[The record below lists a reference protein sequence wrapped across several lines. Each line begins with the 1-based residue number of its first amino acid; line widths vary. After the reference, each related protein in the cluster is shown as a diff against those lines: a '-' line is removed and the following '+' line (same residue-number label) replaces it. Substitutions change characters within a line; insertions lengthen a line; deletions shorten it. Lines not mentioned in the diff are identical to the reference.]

1 MTNPYRWQA
10 SLKTLAAILTSAL
23 LLPAMTLAQTAPTGG
38 PDPQPTPARKTVTLP
53 GGKAKA
59 APAGP
64 YQPTWESI
72 QANYQTPDWYKDAKF
87 GIFMHFGVYTVA
99 AHASEWYPRHMY
111 TNAGVIQWHA
121 EHFGPQDKVGYKD
134 LIPKFKAEKFNPDQW
149 ADLFVRAG
157 ARFVIPTAEHHDG
170 FAMYDSALTH
180 WDAKEMGPHRDI
192 IGDLAKSVRAKGMKF
207 GISNHRMENWDFMYP
222 VAGLKTDL
230 FDPKYADF
238 YGPPQP
244 HAKRGPQPAGEMVVD
259 PLAPQSE
266 AFLEEWLARNEE
278 IVDKYQPDIVYFDN
292 GVNPRRLDP
301 WKLRFAAYYY
311 NSAAKWGKAVTINT
325 KSDAYFYG
333 TVTDYERQGRAPKTA
348 QANTWSV
355 DDPIGDKFGYVEG
368 MGLASAD
375 TIIQRIVQDVA
386 RGGTYILNISP
397 MSDGTIPEA
406 QQKTLFEIG
415 DWLKVNGEAIY
426 GSRQW
431 VVDADGTAFYTKQGD
446 TLYATSLSWPTEPLV
461 LPSVPLNIG
470 KVTKVS
476 LLGYDTPLAFKQND
490 QGLIVTFPKDRV
502 GAHAYALKIQG
513 LSFK

>member
-1 MTNPYRWQA
+1 MD
-10 SLKTLAAILTSAL
+10 
-23 LLPAMTLAQTAPTGG
+23 G
-38 PDPQPTPARKTVTLP
+38 PNPQPTPPRQTIALP

-59 APAGP
+59 PPPGP
-64 YQPTWESI
+64 YQPAWDSI
-72 QANYQTPDWYKDAKF
+72 KAHYSTPDWYKDAKF
-87 GIFMHFGVYTVA
+87 GIFIHFGVYTVA

-111 TNAGVIQWHA
+111 SNPGVIAWHA

-134 LIPKFKAEKFNPDQW
+134 LIPLFKAEKFDSNQW

-170 FAMYDSALTH
+170 FAMYDSALTR
-180 WDAKEMGPHRDI
+180 WNAKQMGPHRDI
-192 IGDLAKSVRAKGMKF
+192 IGDLAKSVRARGMKF

-222 VAGLKTDL
+222 AAGLKTDL

-244 HAKRGPQPAGEMVVD
+244 HAQSRSGTAAPAGEMVSD
-259 PLAPQSE
+259 PRAPQSD

-311 NSAAKWGKAVTINT
+311 NSAARWGKAVTINT
-325 KSDAYFYG
+325 KSDAYLAG

-348 QANTWSV
+348 QANIWSV

-368 MGLASAD
+368 MGLMGAD

-406 QQKTLFEIG
+406 QQKTLLEIG
-415 DWLKVNGEAIY
+415 DWLRVNGDAIY
-426 GSRQW
+426 GTRPW
-431 VVDADGTAFYTKQGD
+431 TTDADGTAFYTRKGN
-446 TLYATSLSWPTEPLV
+446 TLYATTLAWPAGPLV
-461 LPSVPLNIG
+461 LPSLPLSAG
-470 KVTKVS
+470 RVSKVS
-476 LLGYDTPLAFKQND
+476 LLGPDLTVAFSQSD
-490 QGLIVTFPKDRV
+490 QGLSVTLPAQPV
-502 GAHAYALKIQG
+502 GRHAYALKIEG
-513 LSFK
+513 LVLQ

>member
-1 MTNPYRWQA
+1 MD
-10 SLKTLAAILTSAL
+10 
-23 LLPAMTLAQTAPTGG
+23 G
-38 PDPQPTPARKTVTLP
+38 PNPQPTPPRKTIKLP

-59 APAGP
+59 SPPGP
-64 YQPTWESI
+64 YQPSWDSI
-72 QANYQTPDWYKDAKF
+72 QANYQVPDWYKDAKF
-87 GIFMHFGVYTVA
+87 GIFMHFGVYTAA

-111 TNAGVIQWHA
+111 ATPAVVQWHA

-134 LIPKFKAEKFNPDQW
+134 LIPKFKTEKFNPDQW
-149 ADLFVRAG
+149 ADLFVRSG

-170 FAMYDSALTH
+170 FAMYDSDLTH
-180 WDAKEMGPHRDI
+180 WDAKEMGPKRDI

-222 VAGLKTDL
+222 LAGLKTDL

-244 HAKRGPQPAGEMVVD
+244 HAKRGPQPAGEMVID

-325 KSDAYFYG
+325 KADAYLYG

-397 MSDGTIPEA
+397 MADGTIPDA
-406 QQKTLFEIG
+406 QQKTLIEIG
-415 DWLKVNGEAIY
+415 DWLKVNGDAIY
-426 GSRQW
+426 GTRQW
-431 VVDADGTAFYTKQGD
+431 VADADGAVFYTRNGN
-446 TLYATSLSWPTEPLV
+446 TLYATALSWPTEPVV

-470 KVTKVS
+470 KVSKVS
-476 LLGYDTPLAFKQND
+476 LLGYDQPLTFRQND

-502 GAHAYALKIQG
+502 GAHAYALKIEG
-513 LSFK
+513 LNLR